1 MEELQKKIEELN
13 QLRKQKLEEE
23 EKRKQEEEI
32 KAEEKL
38 KLEEEEKIREAEEEE
53 EEKIQEVEEEEKNEK
68 IYSPIPIS
76 NKGRKAG
83 KTTYGRKC
91 PPFVKLDEENME
103 EEEKSS
109 DLNSQKNE
117 TIIVSD
123 SSSSD
128 DQELAHL
135 MNYVHID
142 KFNPLEKQVKEMQ
155 VEIEYLKKRVTE
167 LERKNIFEDLSNE
180 QVQELKKK
188 LNMKENVE
196 EESTNEVL
204 EVSKNE
210 IQKIK
215 NDLKEFE
222 DPMES
227 EVESAMRNDIPKQAL
242 EILLWLNRL
251 RRMEI
256 ELDAYEHMNKK
267 IKVSPS
273 SHRNE
278 IEDFEEKYNSRIIKL
293 NLCVNT
299 LQNKYAKIIEEWYDR
314 TEIFKNQ
321 HPSFLKE
328 FLPGLAYSER
338 QKKLEST
345 QDKITDCFPSF
356 SKPPMNFRET
366 LAKWKNVLD
375 QLLEKGPGNKPDNC
389 WNFKDYKRSKSFEK
403 EQKEKDNEYKM
414 KTRTYKKKK
423 DESSFDPKKISYK
436 GTFI

>member
-23 EKRKQEEEI
+23 EKRKKEEEI
-32 KAEEKL
+32 KQEEKL

-53 EEKIQEVEEEEKNEK
+53 EEKIQEIEEEEKNEK
-68 IYSPIPIS
+68 INSPIPIS

-91 PPFVKLDEENME
+91 PPFVKLDEENLE
-103 EEEKSS
+103 EEEKGS

-227 EVESAMRNDIPKQAL
+227 EVESAMRNDIPNQAL
-242 EILLWLNRL
+242 EILLWINRL

-256 ELDAYEHMNKK
+256 ELDAFEHMNKK
-267 IKVSPS
+267 IKVSPV
-273 SHRNE
+273 SHQNE
-278 IEDFEEKYNSRIIKL
+278 IDGFEEKYNNRIIKL
-293 NLCVNT
+293 NQCVNT
-299 LQNKYAKIIEEWYDR
+299 LQNKYATIIESWYDR

-321 HPSFLKE
+321 HSSFLKE

-338 QKKLEST
+338 QKRIENT
-345 QDKITDCFPSF
+345 HDKITECFPSF
-356 SKPPMNFRET
+356 SKPTLSFRET
-366 LAKWKNVLD
+366 LSRWKNALD
-375 QLLEKGPGNKPDNC
+375 QIIEKGPGNKPENF
-389 WNFKDYKRSKSFEK
+389 WNYKDYKRSKSEK
-403 EQKEKDNEYKM
+403 KEMEQEYK
-414 KTRTYKKKK
+414 RTYKKKK
-423 DESSFDPKKISYK
+423 DDSSFDPKKISYK